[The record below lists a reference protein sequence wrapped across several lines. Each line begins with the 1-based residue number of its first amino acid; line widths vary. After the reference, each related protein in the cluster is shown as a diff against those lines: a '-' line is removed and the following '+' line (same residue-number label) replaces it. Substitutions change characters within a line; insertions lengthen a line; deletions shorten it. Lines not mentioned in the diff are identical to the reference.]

1 MPSRRCCDGVIVR
14 RYRPDDFDPVN
25 DLWRRSR
32 LAAFPAAFMA
42 IAAHAR
48 ALSPSGLRLFTFQVN
63 VSGRAFYEKHGFVIA
78 RLGVSPP
85 PESEP
90 DVEYHW
96 RP

>member
-1 MPSRRCCDGVIVR
+1 MVQ
-14 RYRPDDFDPVN
+14 
-25 DLWRRSR
+25 
-32 LAAFPAAFMA
+32 A
-42 IAAHAR
+42 
-48 ALSPSGLRLFTFQVN
+48 RLFTVQVN
-63 VSGRAFYEKHGFVIA
+63 VNGRAFYEKHGFVIA